1 MVYDISAAFV
11 FVCFIALDVLRNKF
25 PLHRKAIF
33 IVNTALSSA
42 GVIMTALFF
51 ILTRVYVSSL
61 DEETAGWVND
71 NIGIFVKISY
81 IALALVVGII
91 FLSSLSEIYGKTR
104 GSGYPSSA
112 RRLTSLFASAMLL
125 IFGGF
130 FSQICYTPLA
140 PISEC
145 ISLAA
150 FSEAFI
156 LRGTYL
162 TEYAAAK
169 KRSDVTK
176 T

>member
-11 FVCFIALDVLRNKF
+11 FACFIALDVIWNRF
-25 PLHRKAIF
+25 PSRRKALF
-33 IVNTALSSA
+33 IVNTALTSA
-42 GVIMTALFF
+42 GVILTVLFF
-51 ILTRVYVSSL
+51 ILTRVYVSAL

-81 IALALVVGII
+81 IALVFVAVII
-91 FLSSLSEIYGKTR
+91 FLSSLSAIFGKTL
-104 GSGYPSSA
+104 GGYPSSA

-130 FSQICYTPLA
+130 FSNICYTPLA

-150 FSEAFI
+150 FSQALI
-156 LRGTYL
+156 LRIAYP
-162 TEYAAAK
+162 TEYLVSK
-169 KRSDVTK
+169 KRTDVTK
-176 T
+176 M